1 MVKTSDQ
8 NNNATLVVDISE
20 IVDPK
25 PEDLQILFGKLGMV
39 HSWWKPLFN
48 AWTDGLDYVRLVAAI
63 LVKNRW
69 LLESHLVGG
78 LEHVFMFPYI
88 GNNHPNWLSHIFQKG
103 WNHQPAITWFR
114 YWTCR
119 HFTCL
124 KQSIAFPVQ
133 LNTRDQPANMSL
145 KLVWID
151 HNIILYIYIIIYY
164 IYMLYIIYLYI
175 IFYVYIYILFY
186 LLHYIILTYIILYY
200 IALYYIILFYIII
213 LFILYILLC
222 IILYIYY
229 IYIIYILFIIL
240 YTI

>member
-1 MVKTSDQ
+1 MQHWWLIFQKLWIQS
-8 NNNATLVVDISE
+8 LRICKSF
-20 IVDPK
+20 
-25 PEDLQILFGKLGMV
+25 LGKLGMV

-124 KQSIAFPVQ
+124 KQRIAFPVQ

-151 HNIILYIYIIIYY
+151 HNIILYILLYI

-175 IFYVYIYILFY
+175 IFYVYIYIITCITY
-186 LLHYIILTYIILYY
+186 YIYDIYIYDISIYIYMISIYIYDIYILYYIILYY
-200 IALYYIILFYIII
+200 IVLYYIILY
-213 LFILYILLC
+213 
-222 IILYIYY
+222 
-229 IYIIYILFIIL
+229 
-240 YTI
+240 

>member
-1 MVKTSDQ
+1 MQHWWLIFQKLWIQS
-8 NNNATLVVDISE
+8 LRICKSF
-20 IVDPK
+20 
-25 PEDLQILFGKLGMV
+25 LGKLGMV

-124 KQSIAFPVQ
+124 KQRIAFPVQ

-151 HNIILYIYIIIYY
+151 HNIILYIYYY
-164 IYMLYIIYLYI
+164 ILYICYILYI
-175 IFYVYIYILFY
+175 YILYFMYIYILFY

-213 LFILYILLC
+213 LYYIILYYIIYILC
-222 IILYIYY
+222 IILYILY
-229 IYIIYILFIIL
+229 IYIIYIYILFIIL